1 MTFVDLRSCS
11 TAQPL
16 EHPSRL
22 FCLRLP
28 HGLAPFLMLCYGCA
42 GARNKGAAVCTNR
55 ATIGRAEVEE
65 RVLSGL
71 KQRLLAPD
79 LLAQFAEEYRKAFND
94 AAAGPART
102 GRRPNTP
109 SKRSRTGSPTS

>member
-1 MTFVDLRSCS
+1 MAGPAYAALSAGWAAR
-11 TAQPL
+11 
-16 EHPSRL
+16 
-22 FCLRLP
+22 
-28 HGLAPFLMLCYGCA
+28 YGCA

-94 AAAGPART
+94 AAVGACQDRQKAE
-102 GRRPNTP
+102 
-109 SKRSRTGSPTS
+109 RSLKKAESRIANILTAIEDGMYTASMKDKMSEL